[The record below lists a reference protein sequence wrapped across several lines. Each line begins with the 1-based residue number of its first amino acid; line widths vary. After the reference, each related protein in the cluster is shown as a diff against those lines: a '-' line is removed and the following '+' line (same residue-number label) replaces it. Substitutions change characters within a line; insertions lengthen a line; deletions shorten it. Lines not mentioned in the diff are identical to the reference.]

1 MVHVVLSN
9 FRIVNTMETFKDY
22 PSIVMGMNGTKG
34 MKLYISKRSLKQG
47 SIRLAKSPRGV
58 MDRMFR
64 IGNFTSC
71 EWNNSAQGMFRAGGR
86 FHGGG

>member
-1 MVHVVLSN
+1 
-9 FRIVNTMETFKDY
+9 
-22 PSIVMGMNGTKG
+22 

-64 IGNFTSC
+64 IGNFNSY